1 MSHDLPRTSLLKIP
15 RQERSVQMVH
25 LILDAAVIVLS
36 QQGMLGFTTNRVA
49 SVAGVSIGSL
59 YQYFANKESL
69 VAGVV
74 ERGVLSTESQ
84 IRAMVSDGGDPVVL
98 LRRSLN
104 GVIAALRPHAR
115 LIRELLGTMP
125 MLSRGGIISILE
137 PRLMDIT
144 RDVILYAPGHQ
155 LQGGPAALY
164 VGVGTTAFATLKWL
178 AEQPP
183 AISQDDLVDALIS
196 QLMTHIVAV
205 G

>member
-25 LILDAAVIVLS
+25 LILDAAVVVLS

-59 YQYFANKESL
+59 YQYFANKEAL

-84 IRAMVSDGGDPVVL
+84 IRSMVSGGGEPDVL

-104 GVIAALRPHAR
+104 GVLEALMPHAR
-115 LIRELLGTMP
+115 LIQELLATMP
-125 MLSRGGIISILE
+125 MLSRGGILSIVE

-144 RDVILYAPGHQ
+144 RDVILYSPRYQ
-155 LQGGPAALY
+155 LRGGPAALY
-164 VGVGTTAFATLKWL
+164 VGVGTTAFATLKWI

-183 AISQDDLVDALIS
+183 AISQEVLVDTLIS
-196 QLMTHIVAV
+196 QLMTHIVAA
-205 G
+205 